1 MIKRFIKKSS
11 ALLPHVVVS
20 LGLIL
25 SLPVN
30 AQTNRSDAGEIL
42 RQIERDRDLEK
53 YNAPRTPPE
62 IEEEKK
68 EEIKKTGPTF
78 KVQRFIFEGNQ
89 LILSSELEKALAEH
103 LNKDITIEE
112 LKLAVSSLSNY
123 YRDKGYLAQTSLP
136 EQDITDGVVKVMITE
151 AKFGSTRMNEED
163 KLDTYYV
170 NPNIITQ
177 IINSHNPQGKP
188 LNLDQL
194 DRALLIA
201 NDLPGVSVQGG
212 LQAGQKEGETD
223 SVLTIKNKSRWNASL
238 MADNFGSRA
247 TGYRRILG
255 SATLVSPL
263 RIGDKVNMT
272 VLNTEGT
279 DYVRLDYS
287 LPVGGRGLRLGVNGS
302 YLEYEVLPVS
312 DPTRLKPRGYA
323 TTAQLVATY
332 PLYRTRLTN
341 LNVESNLQRMQYKN
355 NNNLD
360 GLQSDYSVNY
370 FTLGLNG
377 DRSNAWLLG
386 GTTLAS
392 LMLDSAKTDIDAQA
406 SGLNLENGR
415 FNRWRYNLNHT
426 QFVQNDLSL
435 TWKFYGQ
442 GTNQNLNSSE
452 RFFLGG
458 TAGVRAYPTAEG
470 SGSAGYVMNLEAR
483 KELPYNFS
491 LLGFYDFGHVKQK
504 VEQVDARNS
513 YNLKGYGLAIDWQGP
528 YRSNVSLI
536 WARRIGNNPNPTDD
550 LNDQDGTRHL
560 NRFWVK
566 ASVGF

>member
-1 MIKRFIKKSS
+1 MIKHFIQKSS

-20 LGLIL
+20 LSLIL
-25 SLPVN
+25 SVPAN

-53 YNAPRTPPE
+53 YNAPRTPPQ

-89 LILSSELEKALAEH
+89 IISTSELEKALAAY
-103 LNKDITIEE
+103 LNKDITVEE

-136 EQDITDGVVKVMITE
+136 EQDITEGVVKVIITE
-151 AKFGSTRMNEED
+151 AKFGSSRVNEED
-163 KLDTYYV
+163 KSVTYYV
-170 NPNIITQ
+170 NPNIITH
-177 IINSHNPQGKP
+177 IINVHNPQGKP
-188 LNLDQL
+188 LNLNQL

-238 MADNFGSRA
+238 MADNYGSRA

-255 SATLVSPL
+255 SATLMSPF

-287 LPVGGRGLRLGVNGS
+287 LPVGGHGLRLGVNGS
-302 YLEYEVLPVS
+302 YLEYQVLPSS
-312 DPTRLKPRGYA
+312 DPTELKPRGYA
-323 TTAQLVATY
+323 TTAQLIATY

-341 LNVESNLQRMQYKN
+341 LNLESNFQRMSYKN
-355 NNNLD
+355 NNLT
-360 GLQSDYSVNY
+360 GLQSDYDVNY

-386 GTTLAS
+386 GTSVAS

-406 SGLNLENGR
+406 TGLNLENGR
-415 FNRWRYNLNHT
+415 FNRWRYNVSHT
-426 QFVQNDLSL
+426 QFIQNDLSL

-483 KELPYNFS
+483 KELPYSFS
-491 LLGFYDFGHVKQK
+491 VLGFYDFGYVKQK

-513 YNLKGYGLAIDWQGP
+513 YNLKGYGLGLDWQGP
-528 YRSNVSLI
+528 YRSNVSVI
-536 WARRIGNNPNPTDD
+536 WARRIGNNPNPASDN

-566 ASVGF
+566 ASIGF